1 VNPAD
6 RFQTALGLS
15 PLFARLLAAR
25 GWSETA
31 ALTEFLYP
39 RLEHAHSPRLMLGM
53 AAAVERILHAVAQ
66 GELIRILGDYDA
78 DGTLAT
84 VILRQA
90 LQTLG
95 ARVSFHLPKR
105 LDEGYGLHVA
115 AIDGSVADGVTLAIT
130 VDTGIREH
138 AALEHA
144 RAHSLD
150 VIVTDHHLPS
160 ATLPPALVILNPHQ
174 PGCSYPDKGL
184 CGSGVAFKLAH
195 ALLDQAGKLANPQNS
210 AWPPALQ
217 SYLKLV
223 AIASVADSVPLLGEN
238 RVFTRFGL
246 QGLAQ
251 PVNPGLRAL
260 LATALPKAD
269 RPISSSDIGF
279 RIAPRINAAGRM
291 GAADQIVDLFFAS
304 ASEAPARAQ
313 ALDALNLTRQQLCEK
328 IQAEIAD
335 RCARDPDLLQPPLL
349 LLAGEGWHRGVI
361 GIVAS
366 RVLSQTQ
373 KPVVV
378 VALENGFAHGSGRSP
393 ANFHLLD
400 AIATC
405 ADLFDRFGGHAQAVG
420 FQLRAERLPELRDRL
435 SKLNVAGATSDA
447 ADTDTFDVTLA
458 ELTWP
463 FARELQRLEP
473 FGEANREPV
482 FRTRGV
488 TLAAPPQVLKER
500 HLKFNLM
507 QEGARQTAL
516 WWNAPQPFPTLASGA
531 TLDIEFRLEAS
542 SHPQYGDRL
551 QLILSNFMVR
561 SASSMAAGTT
571 L

>member
-1 VNPAD
+1 MNPAE

-39 RLEHAHSPRLMLGM
+39 RLEHIHSPWLMLGM
-53 AAAVERILHAVAQ
+53 GAAVDRILNGIAQ
-66 GELIRILGDYDA
+66 GESIRILGDYDA

-105 LDEGYGLHVA
+105 LDEGYGLHLA
-115 AIDGSVADGVTLAIT
+115 AIDAAIADGVTLAVT

-144 RAHSLD
+144 SARSLD
-150 VIVTDHHLPS
+150 VIVTDHHLPP
-160 ATLPPALVILNPHQ
+160 ATLPPALAILNPHQ

-195 ALLDQAGKLANPQNS
+195 ALLDRAGKLANPNNS
-210 AWPPALQ
+210 PWPPMLQ

-260 LATALPKAD
+260 LASALPKAD
-269 RPISSSDIGF
+269 RPVSSSDIGF

-304 ASEAPARAQ
+304 AAEAPARAQ

-328 IQAEIAD
+328 IQSEIAA
-335 RCARDPDLLQPPLL
+335 RCARDGNLLAPSLL
-349 LLAGEGWHRGVI
+349 LLSGDGWHRGVI

-373 KPVVV
+373 KPVII
-378 VALENGFAHGSGRSP
+378 VALEDGLAHGSGRSP

-420 FQLRAERLPELRDRL
+420 FQLRAERLPELQDRL
-435 SKLNVAGATSDA
+435 SKLSVAAANAEASDA
-447 ADTDTFDVTLA
+447 FEVRLA

-473 FGEANREPV
+473 CGEGNREPI
-482 FRTRGV
+482 FRTRGA
-488 TLAAPPQVLKER
+488 TLVSPPQVLKER
-500 HLKFNLM
+500 HLKFNLA
-507 QEGARQTAL
+507 QDGARQTAL
-516 WWNAPQPFPTLASGA
+516 FWNAPQPFPSLAAGA

-551 QLILSNFMVR
+551 QLILSNFVAR
-561 SASSMAAGTT
+561 PASSKAAGIT